1 MSSQTHLAFASTAVG
16 ITSVI
21 QVPTPSPG
29 PGEVMVKVAFS
40 AVIPLDTYVADYG
53 RNVNGEYP
61 VVLGLNLSGVVEAIG
76 SGVGGLQTGDKVN
89 INICAR

>member
-1 MSSQTHLAFASTAVG
+1 MSSQIHLAFATTAVG

-40 AVIPLDTYVADYG
+40 AVIPLDTYISDYG
-53 RNVNGEYP
+53 RLVNGEYP
-61 VVLGLNLSGVVEAIG
+61 VVLGFNLSGVVEAVG
-76 SGVGGLQTGDKVN
+76 SGVDGLQTGDKVS
-89 INICAR
+89 IHICAS